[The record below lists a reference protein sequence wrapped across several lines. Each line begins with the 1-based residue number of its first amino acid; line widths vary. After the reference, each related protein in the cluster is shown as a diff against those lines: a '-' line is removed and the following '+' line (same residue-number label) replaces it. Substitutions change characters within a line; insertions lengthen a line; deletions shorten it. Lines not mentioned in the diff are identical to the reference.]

1 MGRATINSSTFI
13 TFFKDR
19 EDLLARLAASLTR
32 CDYKIF
38 ANNITS
44 DPLNEKKVEY
54 VMKMLD
60 DNTIKLINTKNKDV
74 RVFKLKK

>member
-1 MGRATINSSTFI
+1 MGRATINSNTFI

-54 VMKMLD
+54 VMKMPD
-60 DNTIKLINTKNKDV
+60 DNTIKLINTENNTV
-74 RVFKLKK
+74 EVFKLKK

>member
-44 DPLNEKKVEY
+44 DPLNEKKVGY
-54 VMKMLD
+54 VMKMPD

>member
-1 MGRATINSSTFI
+1 MGRATINSNTFI

-44 DPLNEKKVEY
+44 DPLNKKNVCNE
-54 VMKMLD
+54 
-60 DNTIKLINTKNKDV
+60 NA
-74 RVFKLKK
+74 

>member
-1 MGRATINSSTFI
+1 MGRATINSNTFI
-13 TFFKDR
+13 TFFKNR

-54 VMKMLD
+54 VMKMPD

>member
-1 MGRATINSSTFI
+1 MGRATINSNTFI

-54 VMKMLD
+54 VMKMPD

>member
-1 MGRATINSSTFI
+1 MGRATINSNTFI
-13 TFFKDR
+13 TLFKER

-44 DPLNEKKVEY
+44 DPLNKNKVKY
-54 VMKMLD
+54 LMKMPD
-60 DNTIKLINTKNKDV
+60 DNTIKLINTENNTV
-74 RVFKLKK
+74 EVFKLKK

>member
-1 MGRATINSSTFI
+1 MGRATINSNTFI

-38 ANNITS
+38 ANNITN

-54 VMKMLD
+54 VMKMPD

>member
-1 MGRATINSSTFI
+1 MGRATINSNTFI

-54 VMKMLD
+54 VMKMPD

-74 RVFKLKK
+74 KVFKLKK

>member
-1 MGRATINSSTFI
+1 MGRATINSNTFI

-38 ANNITS
+38 ANNIE
-44 DPLNEKKVEY
+44 NKK
-54 VMKMLD
+54 LAAA
-60 DNTIKLINTKNKDV
+60 LIMI
-74 RVFKLKK
+74 

>member
-54 VMKMLD
+54 VMKMPD

>member
-1 MGRATINSSTFI
+1 MGRATINSNTFI

-54 VMKMLD
+54 VMKMPD
-60 DNTIKLINTKNKDV
+60 DNTIKLINMQAY
-74 RVFKLKK
+74 FCIFIH

>member
-1 MGRATINSSTFI
+1 MGRATINSNTFI

-44 DPLNEKKVEY
+44 DPLNKKNVEY
-54 VMKMLD
+54 VMKMPD

>member
-1 MGRATINSSTFI
+1 MGRATINSNTFI